1 MMLLMLIKNDAACFT
16 QFLMITN
23 DDKNVAND
31 DVEVENGG
39 VHKNIVECDNVDNHK
54 VKNNAVMSMM
64 LKMMRNE
71 GDRYETLSVGSGR
84 KLVLILRK

>member
-1 MMLLMLIKNDAACFT
+1 
-16 QFLMITN
+16 MITN

-39 VHKNIVECDNVDNHK
+39 FHKNIVECDNVDNHK
-54 VKNNAVMSMM
+54 VKNNAVMS
-64 LKMMRNE
+64 KMMRNE

>member
-1 MMLLMLIKNDAACFT
+1 
-16 QFLMITN
+16 MIIN
-23 DDKNVAND
+23 DDKNVVND

-39 VHKNIVECDNVDNHK
+39 FYKNIVECDNVDNYK
-54 VKNNAVMSMM
+54 VKNNVVMSMM

-71 GDRYETLSVGSGR
+71 GDRYEILSVGSGR

>member
-1 MMLLMLIKNDAACFT
+1 
-16 QFLMITN
+16 MITN

-31 DVEVENGG
+31 DVEVKNGG
-39 VHKNIVECDNVDNHK
+39 VHKNIVECDNVDDHN
-54 VKNNAVMSMM
+54 VKNIAVMSMM
-64 LKMMRNE
+64 LKMMRDE

>member
-1 MMLLMLIKNDAACFT
+1 
-16 QFLMITN
+16 MIIN
-23 DDKNVAND
+23 DDKNVVND

-39 VHKNIVECDNVDNHK
+39 FYKNIVECDNVDNYK
-54 VKNNAVMSMM
+54 VKNNVVMSMM

-71 GDRYETLSVGSGR
+71 DDRYEILSVGSGR

>member
-1 MMLLMLIKNDAACFT
+1 MLLMLIKNDAACFT

-31 DVEVENGG
+31 YVEVENGG
-39 VHKNIVECDNVDNHK
+39 FHKNIVECDNVDNHK
-54 VKNNAVMSMM
+54 VKNNAVMSM
-64 LKMMRNE
+64 MMRNE

>member
-1 MMLLMLIKNDAACFT
+1 MMIKMLLM
-16 QFLMITN
+16 MIL
-23 DDKNVAND
+23 KL
-31 DVEVENGG
+31 
-39 VHKNIVECDNVDNHK
+39 KWWCYYLKYCWLDNVDDHK

>member
-39 VHKNIVECDNVDNHK
+39 FHKNIVECDNVDNHK
-54 VKNNAVMSMM
+54 VKNNAVMS
-64 LKMMRNE
+64 KMMRNE